1 MKNKIS
7 TIVPIMLAVIFIAT
21 GVVGIIIVISIEQE
35 DNEFFS
41 KAETCTAYV
50 NSVHTYTTRSRTGT
64 GKHRRYRT
72 TTHHDAYVSYTIDGV
87 NYDNVKIPNVSGS
100 VNRGDTLTLYYD
112 PQKPGYARLK
122 SNPADTWMS
131 IGILSIFVIV
141 GTVVLIIS
149 IKQKNRISQP
159 QISTQST
166 NSTSETYNG
175 YNNEPLYY
183 TDNQNTYNDYGN
195 NSDNF
200 NSQQSSPFN
209 TYGNNSYNDNSNNFN
224 SQQASPFNTY
234 DNNSYND
241 NSNNFNS
248 QQASPF
254 DTYGNNSYN
263 DNSNNFNSQQASP
276 FDTYGN
282 NSQNDSSNPKSP
294 FDKYK

>member
-1 MKNKIS
+1 MKSKIS

-21 GVVGIIIVISIEQE
+21 GVFGIIIVISNEQE

-50 NSVHTYTTRSRTGT
+50 NSVHTYTTSSRTGT
-64 GKHRRYRT
+64 RKHRRYRT

-112 PQKPGYARLK
+112 PKEPGYARLK
-122 SNPADTWMS
+122 SNQADTWMS

-149 IKQKNRISQP
+149 IRPKNRMSQP

-183 TDNQNTYNDYGN
+183 SDNQNMYDPNQPYNDYGENSFDNYNGYSQN
-195 NSDNF
+195 NNPNDF

-224 SQQASPFNTY
+224 SQQS
-234 DNNSYND
+234 
-241 NSNNFNS
+241 
-248 QQASPF
+248 
-254 DTYGNNSYN
+254 
-263 DNSNNFNSQQASP
+263 SP

-282 NSQNDSSNPKSP
+282 NSQNDNSNPKSP